1 MAWIVVLGVL
11 AAFVYRVTTAEER
24 TKVLRALLTD
34 AEGLVALVKRN
45 RRDCAPFLDAL
56 RARTRF
62 AIVTPV
68 IVALNVIV
76 FVSMIFGHGAL
87 GNPDTLVAW
96 GANIG
101 PRTSNAEWWRLVTAS
116 FIHSGLVPLIVNMAA
131 LWQLGVVLE
140 SVVGRLVFAL
150 VYVAAGIVAGLSS
163 IAAHPVTVSA
173 GASGAIAGVYGLLFA
188 CGVWDRFRPSEIPIP
203 LVVAK
208 RLAPAAALFVIYN
221 AFDGALEMRAEL
233 LAFVSGFV
241 SGLVL
246 TGGTG
251 DRRPAHRLLG
261 AVTAATAALVV
272 AAAIPLRGIAD
283 IEPEI
288 ARVLEIEKRTVPE
301 YRAAEARSMKS
312 RTGATATALADL
324 IEAKIMPELQAER
337 DRLAALR
344 GVPREQQHLI
354 ADADEYVRLR
364 SESWRLRAQGL
375 RRTAAP
381 VRRDAAG
388 ELTASWRDR
397 AEKDHRLTQV
407 MLGRAEAA
415 ERTSLE
421 VRQRLDYTAGAT
433 TNAVP

>member
-1 MAWIVVLGVL
+1 M
-11 AAFVYRVTTAEER
+11 
-24 TKVLRALLTD
+24 
-34 AEGLVALVKRN
+34 
-45 RRDCAPFLDAL
+45 
-56 RARTRF
+56 
-62 AIVTPV
+62 
-68 IVALNVIV
+68 
-76 FVSMIFGHGAL
+76 
-87 GNPDTLVAW
+87 
-96 GANIG
+96 
-101 PRTSNAEWWRLVTAS
+101 
-116 FIHSGLVPLIVNMAA
+116 
-131 LWQLGVVLE
+131 
-140 SVVGRLVFAL
+140 
-150 VYVAAGIVAGLSS
+150 
-163 IAAHPVTVSA
+163 
-173 GASGAIAGVYGLLFA
+173 
-188 CGVWDRFRPSEIPIP
+188 
-203 LVVAK
+203 
-208 RLAPAAALFVIYN
+208 
-221 AFDGALEMRAEL
+221 
-233 LAFVSGFV
+233 
-241 SGLVL
+241 L

-324 IEAKIMPELQAER
+324 IDAKIMPELQAER